1 MKSKWLITGI
11 IPLVL
16 LLLVL
21 GWVFKNGAGVERDP
35 AAPIE
40 VLNVEQIKIKQSGFE
55 LKVSNTGPET
65 LKISQV
71 IVDDSIWNFSMTPS
85 SKLKRFQDGKVTIN
99 YPWVEGDP
107 HTILLISEN
116 GIITEAL
123 IDAATLTPEFSWD
136 NVLNYGFIG
145 FYVGIVPITL
155 GLLWYPFMKRLKK
168 KWINAVLAL
177 TVGLLLFLFFGTLFD
192 GFEIGAEAPSV
203 FQGNMVV
210 IICTVLTFLLL
221 IGFDQYQHQRQKR
234 NGYSPIGISLL
245 MATGIGLHNFG
256 EGLAIGSSFALG
268 EAALGTF
275 LVIGFTLHNI
285 TEGIGIAAPLLK
297 SKPKLS
303 TFFLL
308 GTVAGSPTILGTWFG
323 GFIFSPIWGAVF
335 LGIGAGAILQVI
347 FVITKMLMEDH
358 KKNNEPFVSWMNFA
372 GFTIGILIM
381 YFTAFFVKF

>member
-1 MKSKWLITGI
+1 MKAKWFISGLI
-11 IPLVL
+11 PFVL

-21 GWVFKNGAGVERDP
+21 GWIFKNGAGVERDP

-40 VLNVEQIKIKQSGFE
+40 VLNVEKITLNPAQFE
-55 LKVSNTGPET
+55 LDVSNTGPKT
-65 LKISQV
+65 LTISQV
-71 IVDDSIWNFSMTPS
+71 IVDDSVWDFSVSPS
-85 SKLKRFQDGKVTIN
+85 PTLKRFEDGKVTIN

-116 GIITEAL
+116 GIITEAG
-123 IDAATLTPEFSWD
+123 IDAATLTPEFSWE

-168 KWINAVLAL
+168 KWISATLAL

-192 GFEIGAEAPSV
+192 GFEIGAEAPAV

-210 IICTVLTFLLL
+210 IMSTVLTFLLL
-221 IGFDQYQHQRQKR
+221 IGFDQYQHKKQKGK
-234 NGYSPIGISLL
+234 GYSPLGISLL

-297 SKPKLS
+297 TKPKIS
-303 TFFLL
+303 TFILL
-308 GTVAGSPTILGTWFG
+308 GAIAGAPAILGTWFG
-323 GFIFSPIWGAVF
+323 GFVFSPIWGAIF

-347 FVITKMLMEDH
+347 FVISKMLLEDH
-358 KKNNEPFVSWMNFA
+358 KKNQEPAVSWLNLS

-381 YFTAFFVKF
+381 YFTAFLVKF